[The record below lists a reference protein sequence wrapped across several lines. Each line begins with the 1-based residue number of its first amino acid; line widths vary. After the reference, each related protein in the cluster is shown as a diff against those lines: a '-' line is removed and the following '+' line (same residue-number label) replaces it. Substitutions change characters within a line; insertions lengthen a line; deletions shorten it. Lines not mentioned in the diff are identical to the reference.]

1 MIKILIVDD
10 HKLFSNGLAALLEK
24 YEEFEVLK
32 LVEDSRNAIF
42 EVQNT
47 NPDVVLIDFNM
58 PNINGLELTKL
69 LLEEYSTLKIL
80 ILSMY
85 DDERYIRDFKQAGAK
100 GYLTKTEEIE
110 VVKQAILDIYAGKKV
125 FRKMDFVNQNAHN
138 DELFLKKFAITRRE
152 KEIIDLIIEGMTT
165 RQISEHLGISYYT
178 AETHRKN
185 IYVKLGVKGGE
196 RELLKLLISNGE

>member
-1 MIKILIVDD
+1 MIKLLIVDD

-24 YEEFEVLK
+24 YEDFEVLK
-32 LVEDSRNAIF
+32 QVDDSRNAIH
-42 EVQNT
+42 EVQNL

-58 PNINGLELTKL
+58 PNINGLELTKI
-69 LLEEYSTLKIL
+69 LLEGFPKLKIL

-85 DDERYIRDFKQAGAK
+85 DDERFVKDFKQAGAK

-110 VVKQAILDIYAGKKV
+110 TVKQAILNIYQGKKV
-125 FRKMDFVNQNAHN
+125 FNKLDSISLNLHN
-138 DELFLKKFAITRRE
+138 EELFLKKFAITRRE
-152 KEIIDLIIEGMTT
+152 KEIIDLIVLGKTT

-185 IYVKLGVKGGE
+185 IYIKLGVKGGE
-196 RELLKLLISNGE
+196 RELLKILGDLE

>member
-1 MIKILIVDD
+1 MIKLLIVDD

-24 YEEFEVLK
+24 YEDFEVLK
-32 LVEDSRNAIF
+32 QVDDSRNAIH
-42 EVQNT
+42 EVQNL

-58 PNINGLELTKL
+58 PNINGLELTKI
-69 LLEEYSTLKIL
+69 LLEGFPKLKIL

-85 DDERYIRDFKQAGAK
+85 DDERFVKDFKQAGAK

-110 VVKQAILDIYAGKKV
+110 TVKQAILNIYQGEKV
-125 FRKMDFVNQNAHN
+125 FNKLDSISLNLHN
-138 DELFLKKFAITRRE
+138 EELFLKKFAITRRE
-152 KEIIDLIIEGMTT
+152 KEIIDLIVLGKTT

-185 IYVKLGVKGGE
+185 IYIKLGVKGGE
-196 RELLKLLISNGE
+196 RELLKILGDLE